1 MVGDYGNA
9 GIFVRNSKSGVIT
22 GIQNSNGTYVSDGE
36 MSSLNATT
44 GLTIVMVLA
53 WSTRL
58 VSAEIIPANG
68 SILDGLNVR

>member
-22 GIQNSNGTYVSDGE
+22 GIKKSDGTYVYDGE
-36 MSSLNATT
+36 MPSLNATT

-53 WSTRL
+53 WSSRF

-68 SILDGLNVR
+68 SILVGLNVR